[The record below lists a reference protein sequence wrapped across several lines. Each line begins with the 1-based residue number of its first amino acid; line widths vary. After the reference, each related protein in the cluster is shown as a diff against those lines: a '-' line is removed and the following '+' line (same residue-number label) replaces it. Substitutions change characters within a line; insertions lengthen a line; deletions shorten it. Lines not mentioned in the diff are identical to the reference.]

1 MRLLGGP
8 SAATLILTTASPFP
22 PLAHPTHGAGHGAI
36 LKYLFGFRDPATL
49 VAKGDSVVIK
59 VTDTE
64 RTEHLQG
71 DSKPVTIHRALGGFI
86 RAL

>member
-1 MRLLGGP
+1 
-8 SAATLILTTASPFP
+8 
-22 PLAHPTHGAGHGAI
+22 
-36 LKYLFGFRDPATL
+36 